1 MLDHIALKLDRE
13 GIKEGENCKRGKGG
27 AIVQRSRG
35 DYFKYFR
42 QKGVDNSREVIN
54 RGKAIIQENT
64 VFIMCNST
72 QTNDF
77 YLCLSL
83 LKQLCLALHGSVENS
98 KIITLSSRSTVDLIA
113 RYNRPEQVSALH
125 DYANSDSKYGHAKEK

>member
-1 MLDHIALKLDRE
+1 MIILNIF
-13 GIKEGENCKRGKGG
+13 
-27 AIVQRSRG
+27 
-35 DYFKYFR
+35 Y

-54 RGKAIIQENT
+54 RGKAIFLENT
-64 VFIMCNST
+64 VFITCNST

-125 DYANSDSKYGHAKEK
+125 DYANSNSKYGHAKEK

>member
-1 MLDHIALKLDRE
+1 MQE
-13 GIKEGENCKRGKGG
+13 GQRGGGG

-35 DYFKYFR
+35 DFFKYFH

-64 VFIMCNST
+64 VFITCNST
-72 QTNDF
+72 QTKNNDF

-113 RYNRPEQVSALH
+113 RYDRPV
-125 DYANSDSKYGHAKEK
+125 

>member
-1 MLDHIALKLDRE
+1 MRE
-13 GIKEGENCKRGKGG
+13 GQRGGG
-27 AIVQRSRG
+27 AAIVQRSHG

-64 VFIMCNST
+64 VFITCDST

-83 LKQLCLALHGSVENS
+83 LKQLCLALHGSVENN

-113 RYNRPEQVSALH
+113 RYDRPVQVSALH
-125 DYANSDSKYGHAKEK
+125 NYANSNSKYGHAKEK